1 MDTSA
6 PSGRPSYSRW
16 PALATRWPA
25 LAIVLA
31 GLVVTWFTAQSVK
44 TIADQLRSQQ
54 VAEQHQTM
62 THQLSGGVSQLLYH
76 SQRLAPRAEEGELAF
91 RNHLRALASE
101 LPGILGANFLVMTE
115 GQSDVI
121 WSEYPLGDSQVTEV
135 LPSPVLF
142 NWEATLARALA
153 SQEITVTGQT
163 RMSVHGQ
170 DRDVL
175 MVFVPVGENE
185 LITLIIEPQRWLA
198 GIFSDHITSWLQ
210 VQVHDLDQYGKV
222 PLFST
227 HQDVQ
232 LGAQA
237 TLRSEVPIANRRW
250 MLTSTPIA
258 RSVPDPREQ
267 SWKMAW
273 ILGLLFT
280 AVAAALAYWL
290 SRQLGNAR
298 HQASAEAEACLQTKR
313 QLENA
318 QVEKSILRQA
328 LNDSELR
335 SRDLVELSGS
345 MISEMDEDG
354 IIGFISSRAADL
366 LSMPPADLA
375 GKPFEQLVA
384 PESRDN
390 FQATLN
396 AARQEKQTQR
406 IDLDLLNA
414 DQEPVPATVRVKVQ
428 QNPVD
433 GCTGF
438 RLSAQRRYS

>member
-1 MDTSA
+1 MDITA
-6 PSGRPSYSRW
+6 PSGRPPY
-16 PALATRWPA
+16 PRWPA

-44 TIADQLRSQQ
+44 AIAEQLRSQQ
-54 VAEQHQTM
+54 VVEQHQTM
-62 THQLSGGVSQLLYH
+62 SHLLSGGVTQLLYR
-76 SQRLAPRAEEGELAF
+76 SQRLAPRAEEGEQSF
-91 RNHLRALASE
+91 RKHLRALISDS
-101 LPGILGANFLVMTE
+101 PGVVGGNFVVVTE
-115 GQSDVI
+115 GQHDVV
-121 WSEYPLGDSQVTEV
+121 WSEYPLVASQETEV
-135 LPSPVLF
+135 LPPPMLF
-142 NWEATLARALA
+142 NWEALSTRALA
-153 SQEITVTGQT
+153 NQEIAVTGQT
-163 RMSVHGQ
+163 RMNVHGQ

-175 MVFVPVGENE
+175 MVFIPVGENG
-185 LITLIIEPQRWLA
+185 LITLTIEPQRWLA
-198 GIFSDHITSWLQ
+198 GVFADHTTSWLQ

-232 LGAQA
+232 LGDQA
-237 TLRSEVPIANRRW
+237 TLRSEVAVADRRW

-258 RSVPDPREQ
+258 RSVPAPREQ

-280 AVAAALAYWL
+280 GGAAALAYWL
-290 SRQLGNAR
+290 SRKLGDAR
-298 HQASAEAEACLQTKR
+298 HQVSAEAVACLRTKQ

-318 QVEKSILRQA
+318 LVEKSILRQA
-328 LNDSELR
+328 LDDSELR

-345 MISEMDEDG
+345 MISELDENG
-354 IIGFISSRAADL
+354 AIGFMSSRAADL

-390 FQATLN
+390 FQATLS

-406 IDLDLLNA
+406 IDLDLVNA
-414 DQEPVPATVRVKVQ
+414 DQQPVPATVRVKAL

-438 RLSAQRRYS
+438 RLSAQRRQS